1 MARHR
6 VIRARSGFRLATV
19 QFGGRFA
26 DEAVYLRELARA
38 QMAML
43 EVEEAYRVSRRRALI
58 VFEGWDAGGK
68 GGTIQR
74 LMARLDPRWIRV
86 WAIGRPSPDE
96 QGRHYLWRFWEK
108 LPPPGHI
115 AIFDRSWYGRVLVER
130 VEQLV
135 SRHDWRRAYHEINEF
150 EAMLT
155 ADGIAVVKLFL
166 HVSAEE
172 QLRRLRERVAN
183 PWKHWKI
190 EADDIRNYARRADY
204 IKAIDEMFERT
215 STKTAPWYIVPGE
228 HKWFARVAAIDMA
241 AKVLGKGM
249 SLGPSPVDPNV
260 LSTAQELLD
269 EKTVAALALIDP
281 PEGKGGKN
289 H

>member
-269 EKTVAALALIDP
+269 EKTVAALALIDA